1 MRKIKFTLCL
11 SMCLFVSSGLFA
23 AEQED
28 KKTKEQQ
35 PVIAGWLENVV
46 LLPTDKGLSMRAKLD
61 SGAKTSS
68 LHAFDIKRIEKNGE
82 EWVQFKTGSLKKD
95 DEKTVSLEL
104 PVMREVKI
112 KRHFSKAQERPVVEL
127 TFCLDSRVYR
137 TQFSLVDRSK
147 FNYPVLLGRRLL
159 KQNILIDPSTTYTL
173 TSSLKACKSLAKKQA
188 KADHA
193 DEK

>member
-1 MRKIKFTLCL
+1 
-11 SMCLFVSSGLFA
+11 
-23 AEQED
+23 
-28 KKTKEQQ
+28 
-35 PVIAGWLENVV
+35 
-46 LLPTDKGLSMRAKLD
+46 MRAKLD

-127 TFCLDSRVYR
+127 TFCLDSRVC
-137 TQFSLVDRSK
+137 
-147 FNYPVLLGRRLL
+147 
-159 KQNILIDPSTTYTL
+159 
-173 TSSLKACKSLAKKQA
+173 ACYSRVSQSNS
-188 KADHA
+188 
-193 DEK
+193 